1 MQRLTNRVLGAVLC
15 ATTLLMAQ
23 APPPK
28 PPPGFG
34 PRVDS
39 VGPQPAAGQ
48 QGQPAAAAQ
57 TPAAGQGQG
66 QTAPAATT
74 PAPTQGASTGGLQL
88 ENASLTAVIDILAR
102 QLKINYILDPRVK
115 GGIILNTY
123 GETKALSS
131 RELLDMILRI
141 NGFAMV
147 QVGDIYRIVPMAD
160 AARLPIKPQINQKD
174 LPDSEQIVLN
184 LIFLKYA
191 NVDELTKLLNPFMGE
206 NSQTWAYP
214 PANLLLILDSARS
227 MRRTMELIGLFDND
241 SFAGSRVKLFETSHA
256 RPSELTKEIDTIFKG
271 ISLNEKQSPIKFIP
285 VDRIN
290 TIITVAANPSAFDE
304 VGKWIKKLDTP
315 VKITSGSIDNYVYR
329 VKYGRA
335 DLLASSIM
343 MLYGGYGYGMGMGGF
358 GMGMGGFGGMGM
370 GGFGGGMGMGGF
382 GGGMGGVG
390 MGMSGMGMGMGM
402 PVGMGPSAMGMYG
415 PGAGATMA
423 YNTGAGSGYGAAP
436 GAVQSGNLPPVGGAA
451 DGTGTY
457 LGSQM
462 GGAFGRIP
470 RVVPNPMDNS
480 LIIQGTPQEYEGIHK
495 ILRQLDIPPRQVLI
509 DAKIYEVSLTGAFAN
524 GIAAY
529 IQNRDK
535 PIDGAPKLGTRMLQ
549 GYLSGGTIGLTA
561 GALVGQSR
569 ELLAFMS
576 SQDVETRSRVIAAPS
591 VIATD
596 SISASINVGTEV
608 PTLASQAVTGVQSSG
623 SSLFANTIQNRQTG
637 VTLNITARVNP
648 SGIVTLLVNQDV
660 SAPQGASSGGIQSPS
675 FSRRS
680 VQTQV
685 TVEDGDTIAI
695 GGIINESNTYSSAG
709 IPFLHRLPVLGA
721 AFGSRSYSRERTEL
735 VVFMTPRVIY
745 DTNEMAEASEEL
757 KSRLRR
763 LRKYIRE

>member
-1 MQRLTNRVLGAVLC
+1 MQTPTNRTLAVILC
-15 ATTLLMAQ
+15 AATLVMAQ
-23 APPPK
+23 PPAPK

-34 PRVDS
+34 PRVET
-39 VGPQPAAGQ
+39 VAPPPA
-48 QGQPAAAAQ
+48 PAAAAAQ
-57 TPAAGQGQG
+57 AG
-66 QTAPAATT
+66 APAATT
-74 PAPTQGASTGGLQL
+74 PAAPSGGGTGGLQL

-123 GETKALSS
+123 GETKSLSN

-160 AARLPIKPQINQKD
+160 AARLPIKPSINQKD

-191 NVDELTKLLNPFMGE
+191 NVDELTKLLDPFMGE
-206 NSQTWAYP
+206 NSKTWAYP

-227 MRRTMELIGLFDND
+227 MRRTMELISLFDND
-241 SFAGSRVKLFETSHA
+241 SFAGGRVKLFETQHA
-256 RPSELTKEIDTIFKG
+256 RPSDLTKEIDTIFKG

-290 TIITVAANPSAFDE
+290 TVITVAANPSAFEE
-304 VGKWIKKLDTP
+304 VEKWIKKLDTP
-315 VKITSGSIDNYVYR
+315 VKITSGAIDNYVYR

-335 DLLASSIM
+335 DLLAASIM
-343 MLYGGYGYGMGMGGF
+343 MLYGGYGGYGMG
-358 GMGMGGFGGMGM
+358 
-370 GGFGGGMGMGGF
+370 
-382 GGGMGGVG
+382 
-390 MGMSGMGMGMGM
+390 GMGMGMGM
-402 PVGMGPSAMGMYG
+402 GMAGMMGGGMMGGGYGSMLGSGMMSPTAMGLNG
-415 PGAGATMA
+415 PAPGATMQ
-423 YNTGAGSGYGAAP
+423 YNTQSGTGYGMAP
-436 GAVQSGNLPPVGGAA
+436 GAVQQGIFPTAGGGMDA
-451 DGTGTY
+451 TGTY
-457 LGSQM
+457 LGAQM
-462 GGAFGRIP
+462 GGGMGGQRIP
-470 RVVPNPMDNS
+470 RVVPNALDNS
-480 LIIQGTPQEYEGIHK
+480 LIIQGTPAEYEGIHK
-495 ILRQLDIPPRQVLI
+495 ILRQLDIAPRQVLI

-529 IQNRDK
+529 VQDK
-535 PIDGAPKLGTRMLQ
+535 KNPVDGAPKLATRALQ
-549 GYLSGGTIGLTA
+549 GFLSGGTIGLTA

-569 ELLAFMS
+569 ELLAFIS
-576 SQDVETRSRVIAAPS
+576 SQDLETRSKVISAPS

-596 SISASINVGTEV
+596 SIAATINVGTEV

-637 VTLNITARVNP
+637 VTLSITARVNP
-648 SGIVTLLVNQDV
+648 SGIVTLIVNQEV
-660 SAPQGASSGGIQSPS
+660 SAPQGAASGGIQSPS

-680 VQTQV
+680 INTQV

-695 GGIINESNTYSSAG
+695 GGIINESNTYSSNG
-709 IPFLHRLPVLGA
+709 IPFLHRLPVIGA
-721 AFGSRSYSRERTEL
+721 AFGSRSYGKERTEL
-735 VVFMTPRVIY
+735 IVFMTPRVIY
-745 DTNEMAEASEEL
+745 DTNEIAEASEEL